1 VTALPEDTVTSTGLA
16 TVIVAAARN
25 STIDLFAYSRPAT
38 DYKVVRTGVIGA
50 DGTVAFQIRPAT
62 NTRMYAQQRGCT
74 PGTSVVLNV
83 RTALTLAVVRN
94 GVRTYTF
101 SGDSVP
107 ARPGGLIVSVYRVNA
122 DGTEVLA
129 LQARASAT
137 TGEWSSRRQFSGSG
151 RFGFVVRTGQDLLN
165 APGRSNVRSLLVY

>member
-1 VTALPEDTVTSTGLA
+1 
-16 TVIVAAARN
+16 VAAARN